1 MSVAG
6 YIDGEWEGR
15 TVQLLPYQQ
24 RVRDEL
30 AARSAERV
38 KLKAFIGS
46 DAFASVDPAQQ
57 SLLIHQDLVMAK
69 LVAILAQR
77 VRLFFAVPSGLPKG
91 VNVMDE
97 TTKATQAAATD
108 AAAEPQ
114 PFPVGR
120 SPDSRMELLLL
131 VHAVASRGGLPA
143 DEVVAQAVEL
153 LAAVDAV

>member
-6 YIDGEWEGR
+6 YIEGEWEGR

-77 VRLFFAVPSGLPKG
+77 VRLFFAVPSSLPKG

-97 TTKATQAAATD
+97 TTQTAATD
-108 AAAEPQ
+108 TAVEPQ
-114 PFPVGR
+114 PVPLAR

-131 VHAVASRGGLPA
+131 VHAVASRGALPA
-143 DEVVAQAVEL
+143 GEVVALAVEL
-153 LAAVDAV
+153 LAAVDAIEL